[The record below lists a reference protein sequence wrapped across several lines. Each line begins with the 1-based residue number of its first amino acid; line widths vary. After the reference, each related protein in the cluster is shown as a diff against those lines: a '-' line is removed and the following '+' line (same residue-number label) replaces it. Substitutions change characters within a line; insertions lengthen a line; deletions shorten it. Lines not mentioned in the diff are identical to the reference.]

1 MNDDPIVV
9 EFRAAIRQFEAVQ
22 SQYRAYGAIDT
33 EPRQIFYD
41 LLRKAARGV
50 PAPVPTSGG
59 GWELYSCS
67 MDCSTAAEELHRA
80 ANVVLDVVRNCPL
93 GKSAKLQSYIEDYC
107 W

>member
-33 EPRQIFYD
+33 EPRKIFYD

-50 PAPVPTSGG
+50 PAPVLNG
-59 GWELYSCS
+59 
-67 MDCSTAAEELHRA
+67 TAKASKA
-80 ANVVLDVVRNCPL
+80 AATP
-93 GKSAKLQSYIEDYC
+93 GFP
-107 W
+107 